1 MWQGTV
7 VDVCDT
13 FCGDATFAATLVQME
28 QMDQSALEPPKQSLG
43 IRDSVASNTLDSMGR
58 TVNHGSNTSLQEWG
72 LETTLSPHLMHC
84 HPVQARPYLISHVTE
99 NFFRVILHFPPQL
112 APASAIP
119 TPCWDSQLKWIR
131 KYGSTRINNDQ
142 WSSVTGVIPVITIN
156 SPLSPLSK
164 LSLQCQTFGNRSKS
178 LVTTCKQ
185 KLV

>member
-43 IRDSVASNTLDSMGR
+43 VRDSVASNILDSMGR

-84 HPVQARPYLISHVTE
+84 QPVQARPYLISHWD
-99 NFFRVILHFPPQL
+99 FFRVILHFHPFSTTTCPSFCHSDS
-112 APASAIP
+112 P
-119 TPCWDSQLKWIR
+119 DSQLKWIR
-131 KYGSTRINNDQ
+131 YGSTRINNQ
-142 WSSVTGVIPVITIN
+142 WSSVTAVIPVITIN

-164 LSLQCQTFGNRSKS
+164 LSLQCQTFGNRSKPP
-178 LVTTCKQ
+178 VTKCKQ

>member
-43 IRDSVASNTLDSMGR
+43 VRDSVASNILDSMGR

-84 HPVQARPYLISHVTE
+84 QPVQARPYLISHWD
-99 NFFRVILHFPPQL
+99 FLRVILHVHPFSSIFHHNLPQL
-112 APASAIP
+112 LPFRLPGFAVKMDQIRIDTDQQPVKQCDRCDPSHNH
-119 TPCWDSQLKWIR
+119 QL
-131 KYGSTRINNDQ
+131 SFE
-142 WSSVTGVIPVITIN
+142 SLVH
-156 SPLSPLSK
+156 
-164 LSLQCQTFGNRSKS
+164 LQCQTFGNRSKPP
-178 LVTTCKQ
+178 VTKCKQ

>member
-43 IRDSVASNTLDSMGR
+43 VRDSVASNTLDSMGR

-84 HPVQARPYLISHVTE
+84 QPVQARPYLISHWD
-99 NFFRVILHFPPQL
+99 FFQGDTPFSSIFIHFPPQL

-119 TPCWDSQLKWIR
+119 TPRIR
-131 KYGSTRINNDQ
+131 S
-142 WSSVTGVIPVITIN
+142 
-156 SPLSPLSK
+156 
-164 LSLQCQTFGNRSKS
+164 
-178 LVTTCKQ
+178 
-185 KLV
+185 